1 MTSPASAPVLR
12 ARATA
17 LLLLEIGRRVR
28 WDAIMRDA
36 VSVVLDSIV
45 LVLLLRYIVL
55 MIVCYCVIIVT
66 NIGVYDRYQIRKS
79 FGL

>member
-1 MTSPASAPVLR
+1 MMATHELVVPRSIPMTSPASAPVLR

-45 LVLLLRYIVL
+45 LVLLLRYFVL
-55 MIVCYCVIIVT
+55 MIVCYCDEYRSI
-66 NIGVYDRYQIRKS
+66 
-79 FGL
+79 